1 MKHVVLPH
9 RSIISTVRTT
19 AAAASIGLIGGI
31 GLQTVTDELLVI
43 TPLLLALPA
52 INAMAGDYATVIT
65 AHLGD
70 PETSAGDIRKL
81 YKAMVLGVPI
91 GAAGV
96 IGLSLLLAYIQGYGI
111 EASFVRTYSVF
122 VFVSLTSVVIITA
135 LTSFLLNWFLAQKQL
150 NSDDVLIPVSNVL
163 ASVLILL
170 SVAIAAWRIF

>member
-1 MKHVVLPH
+1 MRHVALPH
-9 RSIISTVRTT
+9 RSIISAAKTT
-19 AAAASIGLIGGI
+19 STAASIGLIGGV
-31 GLQTVTDELLVI
+31 GLQTVTEDLLVI

-52 INAMAGDYATVIT
+52 INAMAGDYATIIT

-81 YKAMVLGVPI
+81 YKALAIGVPVSALGVI
-91 GAAGV
+91 S
-96 IGLSLLLAYIQGYGI
+96 LSLLLAHLQGYQI
-111 EASFVRTYSVF
+111 EQSFVTTYSIF
-122 VFVSLTSVVIITA
+122 VFASLGAVVIITV
-135 LTSFLLNWFLAQKQL
+135 LSSFLLNWFLAQRRL